1 MQCPACNK
9 ESDPSAYGEP
19 AKCPEC
25 GVFYEKALALK
36 QRRLAAEEA
45 AAEAAKPKPSVASK
59 LAEGWQGA
67 KVSVEEGRR
76 QREAEQQRNMA
87 SRDAAAARPVV
98 VVDISMSFWSM
109 VVFMVKWVLASI
121 PAVLILAVLLSV
133 IGGSAYTLFSGVG
146 SYISYKERFEASKDA
161 DQISADKQISVPV
174 SDGVKYF
181 EAGMSQS
188 ENFAVMTVR
197 SVAESGVEGYS
208 RIAVDCKSSFAV
220 ATPQLKTLESLN
232 SYVMPTNY
240 QPITA
245 GTVRQYIAIRACSGM
260 PKVHPAL
267 Q

>member
-9 ESDPSAYGEP
+9 ESDPSAYGDP

-45 AAEAAKPKPSVASK
+45 AAEAAKPKPTVASK
-59 LAEGWQGA
+59 LADGWQGA

-87 SRDAAAARPVV
+87 SRDAAAAKPVV
-98 VVDISMSFWSM
+98 VVDIRMGFWSM

-121 PAVLILAVLLSV
+121 PAVIILAILLAV
-133 IGGSAYTLFSGVG
+133 IGGSGLTLVQGFN
-146 SYISYKERFEASKDA
+146 SYLSYKDRFEASKTA
-161 DQISADKQISVPV
+161 AELAAGREINVP
-174 SDGVKYF
+174 GENRAKYY
-181 EAGMSQS
+181 EAGLSQS

-197 SVAESGVEGYS
+197 AESENGAQTYS
-208 RIAVDCKSSFAV
+208 RIAVDCKSSLAV
-220 ATPQLKTLESLN
+220 VTPQLLTLETLN
-232 SYVMPTNY
+232 GYVMPTNY
-240 QPITA
+240 QPIIA
-245 GTVRQYIAIRACSGM
+245 GTPRQYIAIRACAGM
-260 PKVHPAL
+260 PGLHPLL